1 MLKNI
6 RYRDKEVLN
15 GNSEQKFEIGHFK
28 SENVR
33 FKRFLIVNN
42 AHLYIFKIQTGPEST
57 TWHLV
62 HLIPLFRGSLSGQIG
77 SFLDC
82 DVILKHFCKNHL

>member
-28 SENVR
+28 SENFR
-33 FKRFLIVNN
+33 FKRFLIVDN
-42 AHLYIFKIQTGPEST
+42 AHLYIFKRQTGPEST
-57 TWHLV
+57 T
-62 HLIPLFRGSLSGQIG
+62 
-77 SFLDC
+77 
-82 DVILKHFCKNHL
+82 